1 MEGNYLME
9 KIIRLQ
15 RIVST
20 AHLGTYGVL
29 VDDGQPFCV
38 TLEPPW
44 VPDESGKSTP
54 FKSCIP
60 PGLYE
65 AHRINSPRFGNTFQV
80 MNVEE
85 GHRTHILFH
94 KGNAWKSDTLGCI
107 LLAEGY
113 GGAGII
119 ERSREGFREFMDRTR
134 GLTKFLFQVTEDY

>member
-1 MEGNYLME
+1 MEENMG

-20 AHLGTYGVL
+20 AKLGTYGVL
-29 VDDGQPFCV
+29 VDNGVPFCV

-54 FKSCIP
+54 FISCIP
-60 PGLYE
+60 KGLYE
-65 AHRINSPRFGNTFQV
+65 AHRTSSPRHGNTFQV

-85 GHRTHILFH
+85 GNRTHIVFH
-94 KGNAWKSDTLGCI
+94 KGNAWRSDTLGCI

-113 GGAGII
+113 GGAGAI
-119 ERSREGFREFMDRTR
+119 ERSREGFREFIDRTR
-134 GLTKFLFQVTEDY
+134 GIEKFLLQVTEDY